1 MIKGWSMF
9 DAALSWLERGAE
21 LLPCQPAS
29 KRLVAGFGPYLQR
42 ITSADDARAWFE
54 ARRCNLALA
63 CGERFTVLDFDAA
76 PQYAAWVELH
86 PEAAASYTEQT
97 RRGFH
102 VFFTGG
108 GRIAEVPDG
117 AEVKQLGGVVLLAPS
132 AVAGFTYRALEAG
145 AAIQPLNLA
154 FPLLSE
160 PSSSRGVAKR
170 AALGGI
176 DTLSRIKAAYSVLE
190 LAQTVTRLS
199 GRDGR
204 WYHGACPLADHG
216 ANHDGRAPFWVDAV
230 RGMWGCYACGVR
242 GDVVNLYAALH
253 GLLVRDAIAEMAA
266 VLPGAK

>member
-145 AAIQPLNLA
+145 AIQPLNLA

-160 PSSSRGVAKR
+160 VEPVRTVDERGAVGDAV
-170 AALGGI
+170 
-176 DTLSRIKAAYSVLE
+176 DTLSRVKAAWSVLE
-190 LAQTVTRLS
+190 LAQSVTTL
-199 GRDGR
+199 GAPAGGGR

-216 ANHDGRAPFWVDAV
+216 ANHDGRQPFWVDAEH
-230 RGMWGCYACGVR
+230 GMWGCYACGVR
-242 GDVVNLYAALH
+242 GDVVNLYAAIYRVS
-253 GLLVRDAIAEMAA
+253 VREAIAAMAA
-266 VLPGAK
+266 QV

>member
-97 RRGFH
+97 RRGFIPTDALH
-102 VFFTGG
+102 NK
-108 GRIAEVPDG
+108 IALTTDCKSFNDVSDI
-117 AEVKQLGGVVLLAPS
+117 LLAIKFKF
-132 AVAGFTYRALEAG
+132 VGAG
-145 AAIQPLNLA
+145 A
-154 FPLLSE
+154 
-160 PSSSRGVAKR
+160 
-170 AALGGI
+170 
-176 DTLSRIKAAYSVLE
+176 D
-190 LAQTVTRLS
+190 
-199 GRDGR
+199 
-204 WYHGACPLADHG
+204 
-216 ANHDGRAPFWVDAV
+216 
-230 RGMWGCYACGVR
+230 
-242 GDVVNLYAALH
+242 
-253 GLLVRDAIAEMAA
+253 
-266 VLPGAK
+266 

>member
-54 ARRCNLALA
+54 ARRCNLALV

-154 FPLLSE
+154 FSLLSE
-160 PSSSRGVAKR
+160 VEPVCTVDERVAVGD
-170 AALGGI
+170 AAV
-176 DTLSRIKAAYSVLE
+176 DTLSRVKAAWSVLE
-190 LAQTVTRLS
+190 LAQSVTTL
-199 GRDGR
+199 GAPAGGR

-216 ANHDGRAPFWVDAV
+216 ANHDGRKPFWVDAL
-230 RGMWGCYACGVR
+230 RGLWGCYACSVR
-242 GDVVNLYAALH
+242 GDVVNLYAAIH
-253 GLLVRDAIAEMAA
+253 RVGVREAIAAMAA
-266 VLPGAK
+266 RV